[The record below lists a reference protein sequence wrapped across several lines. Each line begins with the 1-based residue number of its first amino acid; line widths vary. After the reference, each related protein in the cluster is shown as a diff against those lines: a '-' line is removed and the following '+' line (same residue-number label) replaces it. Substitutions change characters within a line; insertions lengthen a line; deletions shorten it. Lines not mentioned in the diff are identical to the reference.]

1 MRRVLVPA
9 GGVWLY
15 YRWWQQRRI
24 GKLSARSSIIDTRL
38 GPVEYA
44 FRGEHGPVVV
54 MMHGLPGGFDQGLAV
69 AGWLSAAPCRFL
81 SISRPGYL
89 RTPLSS
95 GHTPDEQADLIS
107 AVLDSMSLPNAAVL
121 GLSAGGPSAVRFAI
135 RHPNR
140 CWALVLASAV
150 GVRIEPR
157 IPPDHPAIKLA
168 MPPAG
173 FLMWVSNALFHTHL
187 RFASSILTMQEIETL
202 RGNGDRQA
210 FLEIADTYIP
220 LRHRAPGMI
229 NDARHFAELPEF
241 VPPGVHCPTVV
252 VHGDADEI
260 VPFHHALAYLDAI
273 PHAEFVLLENGSH
286 LAGVARRR
294 EVSARV
300 VDFLAGHVN
309 QPATLK
315 P

>member
-1 MRRVLVPA
+1 MRRVLVAA
-9 GGVWLY
+9 GAVWLY
-15 YRWWQQRRI
+15 YRWWQHRTINR
-24 GKLSARSSIIDTRL
+24 LSGRSGILETRL

-44 FRGEHGPVVV
+44 FRGEDGPVVV
-54 MMHGLPGGFDQGLAV
+54 VAHGLPGGFDQGLAV

-81 SISRPGYL
+81 CISRPGYL

-95 GHTPDEQADLIS
+95 GHTPNEQADLIA
-107 AVLDSMSLPNAAVL
+107 AVMDSMSLPDAAVL

-135 RHPNR
+135 RYPNR

-150 GVRIEPR
+150 AVRIAPSV
-157 IPPDHPAIKLA
+157 PPDNPATKIA
-168 MPPAG
+168 IPPAG
-173 FLMWVSNALFHTHL
+173 FLMWVSNGLFHAHL
-187 RFASSILTMQEIETL
+187 GFASSIMTKQEIEAV
-202 RGNGDRQA
+202 RRNGDRRSLLQ
-210 FLEIADTYIP
+210 IADSYIP
-220 LRHRAPGMI
+220 LRPRAPGMF
-229 NDARHFAELPEF
+229 NDARQFARLPEV
-241 VPPGVHCPTVV
+241 VPPGVECPAIV

-300 VDFLAGHVN
+300 VDFLARHVN